1 MGSISRLPS
10 DIPPPELATQRQDI
24 TQRPQSRET
33 TPEERYDRNRDQQQT
48 GAVTHDSLQ
57 RRVQGTCKE
66 NRVRRKQEWKSHRM
80 ALDRMREYKEQQRQQ
95 QN

>member
-33 TPEERYDRNRDQQQT
+33 THEERYDRNRDQQ
-48 GAVTHDSLQ
+48 
-57 RRVQGTCKE
+57 
-66 NRVRRKQEWKSHRM
+66 
-80 ALDRMREYKEQQRQQ
+80 
-95 QN
+95 